1 MPPNGPGDYDLE
13 SDTSKGSQSCDS
25 CDMVLIAVGPT
36 KVFNAR
42 LNFLREIQPDY
53 WSCLNQ
59 FRILTCSYA
68 TSEGRDCEVQENQ
81 TSGNPVVVSTSINL
95 HLRTIAAAIYT
106 VIPQAL
112 NTKF

>member
-1 MPPNGPGDYDLE
+1 MPPNDAGDYELE
-13 SDTSKGSQSCDS
+13 SDTSKGSQSWDS

-42 LNFLREIQPDY
+42 LNFLREIEPDY
-53 WSCLNQ
+53 WNCLNQ
-59 FRILTCSYA
+59 FGILTCSDA
-68 TSEGRDCEVQENQ
+68 PSEGQDCEVQENQ

-95 HLRTIAAAIYT
+95 HLRTIAAAIHT

-112 NTKF
+112 NAKL